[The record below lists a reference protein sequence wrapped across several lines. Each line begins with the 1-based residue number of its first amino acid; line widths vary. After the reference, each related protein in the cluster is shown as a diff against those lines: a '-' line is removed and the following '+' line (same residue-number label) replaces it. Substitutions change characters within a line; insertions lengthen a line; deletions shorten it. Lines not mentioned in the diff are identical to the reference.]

1 MTRAVRRAP
10 DGRRQLGQRG
20 EELAAHSLAE
30 AGLEIVE
37 RNWRCRQGEID
48 IVARDVGPD
57 YVRGIQ
63 DAAWLVLVEV
73 RTRRGET
80 YGSARESVN
89 WRKQAK
95 LRTVAEAYVQQAAWT
110 GPWRIDVVAVQVDGS
125 GRVVSLEHIRNAV
138 TGV

>member
-1 MTRAVRRAP
+1 M
-10 DGRRQLGQRG
+10 
-20 EELAAHSLAE
+20 
-30 AGLEIVE
+30 EIVE

-48 IVARDVGPD
+48 IVARD
-57 YVRGIQ
+57 
-63 DAAWLVLVEV
+63 AWV
-73 RTRRGET
+73 RTMCAAFKMRPGLYWWRCARAVGET

-125 GRVVSLEHIRNAV
+125 GRGLLEHIRNAV
-138 TGV
+138 RGV

>member
-1 MTRAVRRAP
+1 M
-10 DGRRQLGQRG
+10 
-20 EELAAHSLAE
+20 HSLAE

-48 IVARDVGPD
+48 IVARDGGSGLCARHSRCGLACTGGGAHV
-57 YVRGIQ
+57 
-63 DAAWLVLVEV
+63 
-73 RTRRGET
+73 RGET

-125 GRVVSLEHIRNAV
+125 GRGLLEHIRNAV
-138 TGV
+138 RGV

>member
-1 MTRAVRRAP
+1 MTQGTKRAP

-20 EELAAHSLAE
+20 EELAAQALAQ

-37 RNWRCRQGEID
+37 RNWRCREGEID
-48 IVARDVGPD
+48 IVAHDVGPD
-57 YVRGIQ
+57 YVRGVQ

-95 LRTVAEAYVQQAAWT
+95 LRMVAEVYVQQTAWT
-110 GPWRIDVVAVQVDGS
+110 GPWL
-125 GRVVSLEHIRNAV
+125 SLIHI
-138 TGV
+138 